1 MFAIPASTRC
11 DPLASIA
18 RTTALV
24 FLRRSRV
31 ERSDSLRSF
40 RVGARAFVLV
50 IASRAR
56 RAEGSRAQDDGKVR
70 AHSSVSTRARERMT
84 AANDG
89 DDAGGGGEEETDH
102 IVRWSTTALPSTS
115 ASRRKKSAV
124 ATAAF
129 PLGLVARPLAG
140 DGTGPGRRRTVS
152 RIEFK
157 KPGEKYIARC
167 AQCFGYVSAF
177 CKINVDGF
185 ACCACGVYTYWRD
198 ACASWKRY
206 DLRSV
211 AKLQELPEI
220 RSETYDFDIAVE
232 PLGSGEPSTSSARGL
247 VAVVE
252 LGDESQDGEQEWYEL
267 VKLALEGAV
276 EAFGDAEPDGKFS
289 LFLFQGDL
297 LHAVDFN
304 DLSDSLTV
312 RHLGD
317 RFIRQIVDED
327 KDIFYN
333 VGTRAA
339 RDKAV
344 DVFEKSISRSDE
356 NVFEKSSDDSSSVFG
371 AVFDQVLDVVEEAVD
386 EGVVSGA
393 RILTFLR
400 QCPNRGVGSCDV
412 ESTNKNYCHYDT
424 TTSKVRPTAADF
436 EAASTEAD
444 ALSAPAHDHYISAGE
459 RCVSLG
465 VTTDIFLLAN
475 EVSSFNDLSTLAP
488 LSEGSG
494 GHVALYRR
502 RRGTEDDF
510 SQISLIGDV
519 HRIVSGSSRGVDATL
534 RVRTSSSI
542 EIRDAYGN
550 LRADTSYPGLYHI
563 SSCGSRDAFCFTFD
577 VVDTAHEVVL
587 EVERTSR
594 KSHGG
599 ALSSEF
605 CHFPLVQ
612 LAFERTLVETRTVN
626 GAAQKCRVRRRQIHT
641 SRVKFAKNSKEVHK
655 NADED
660 VLIALLAQ
668 QVMYMAQDEGLTEAR
683 KALYDWFVTWTK
695 RVGSGTKSHDVVA
708 KLVYG
713 LLRSKIIHPIGTH
726 PDERVALWSSVR
738 RLSAGDLARFVYPS
752 LREFRRTSDGEKVDY
767 SETEGGNGTVII
779 GLKRQA
785 LREDAI
791 YILDGNLDEVLVYYG
806 IDTAGS
812 GFPCPP
818 PRGSELERSIHE
830 IRHREGQTFM
840 PRVSYV
846 RGGIDD
852 PAPLEECLVED
863 LETEYS
869 NSLGFQGFVAMAG
882 VEGLQS

>member
-1 MFAIPASTRC
+1 M
-11 DPLASIA
+11 
-18 RTTALV
+18 TTAN
-24 FLRRSRV
+24 
-31 ERSDSLRSF
+31 
-40 RVGARAFVLV
+40 
-50 IASRAR
+50 
-56 RAEGSRAQDDGKVR
+56 DDV
-70 AHSSVSTRARERMT
+70 
-84 AANDG
+84 
-89 DDAGGGGEEETDH
+89 DDAGGERDS

-115 ASRRKKSAV
+115 ASRRKTSAV
-124 ATAAF
+124 ASAAF
-129 PLGLVARPLAG
+129 PLGLVARPLAE
-140 DGTGPGRRRTVS
+140 DGRASVS

-167 AQCFGYVSAF
+167 GQCFGYVSGF

-185 ACCACGVYTYWRD
+185 ACCACGAYTYWRD

-211 AKLQELPEI
+211 VKLQELPEI

-232 PLGSGEPSTSSARGL
+232 PLGVGETSSMTTSSSSSSARGL

-252 LGDESQDGEQEWYEL
+252 LGDESQDGEEEWYEL
-267 VKLALEGAV
+267 IKLALEGAL

-289 LFLFQGDL
+289 LFLFRGDL

-312 RHLGD
+312 RHIGD

-327 KDIFYN
+327 KDIFYD

-344 DVFEKSISRSDE
+344 DVLEKSISRSDE
-356 NVFEKSSDDSSSVFG
+356 NVFEKSSDGSNSVFG

-400 QCPNRGVGSCDV
+400 QCPNRGVGSCDI
-412 ESTNKNYCHYDT
+412 ESTNKQYRHYDT

-459 RCVSLG
+459 RCLSLG

-502 RRGTEDDF
+502 RRGAEDDF

-519 HRIVSGSSRGVDATL
+519 HRIVSGSARGVDATL

-542 EIRDAYGN
+542 EIRDGYGN
-550 LRADTSYPGLYHI
+550 LHADTSYPGLYHI

-612 LAFERTLVETRTVN
+612 LAFERTLVETRTVD
-626 GAAQKCRVRRRQIHT
+626 GVAHKCRVRRRQIHT

-668 QVMYMAQDEGLTEAR
+668 QVVYMAQDEGLTEAR

-752 LREFRRTSDGEKVDY
+752 LREFRRASDGEKVDY
-767 SETEGGNGTVII
+767 SETEGENGTVIV

-791 YILDGNLDEVLVYYG
+791 YILDGDLDEVLVYYG
-806 IDTAGS
+806 IETAGY

-818 PRGSELERSIHE
+818 PRGSELERAIHE